1 MTSPQRSLAGGLLLT
16 SILLLLFFTP
26 TDSFAIPVFARKY
39 GLPCSACHEAWP
51 KLNSFGQKFKDEGYQ
66 LRNEKDAPI
75 WLRPEF
81 WPVAMRITP
90 HWHFESAGRTPVD
103 SAPSGE
109 QTINTSGFDLTGIDI
124 LTGGT
129 LANNISF
136 LLVPSIDVGSG
147 TVGFESANVRL
158 DNLWGSPWLNF
169 KFGKFEQDV
178 PLSEKRMMTL
188 SNVGG
193 AYQLYHFVP
202 PGDANTD
209 EFASLGENQLG
220 IELMG
225 HSEDDHTRFAVSLL
239 SSTNGTPGLPFG
251 RSYDGYLHLS
261 QGFLVPHLGLQ
272 RVGVYGWAGLRP
284 TFFLTT
290 TTDGVPGVP
299 IPGAGRGNRS
309 FYRSGVYGSVYIG
322 KFDVTGVYQRAGD
335 NVFLANATSASPSAI
350 NQPTVLPVGA
360 QGPQWNTGTIEAH
373 YTYSPQLF
381 IIGRYELVRISRQ
394 VLASNPSD
402 FGNVDVFTIGYRYY
416 PFMHSRDGLAW
427 HQEFA
432 TENFKGLA
440 SSGRD
445 QRFSSYFMG
454 FDFAF

>member
-1 MTSPQRSLAGGLLLT
+1 MTSPRSLAAVLPVIYFLCV
-16 SILLLLFFTP
+16 LFLVGFAQEAR
-26 TDSFAIPVFARKY
+26 AIPAFARKY

-66 LRNEKDAPI
+66 LGNERDAPI
-75 WLRPEF
+75 YQQPTY

-90 HWHFESAGRTPVD
+90 HWHNESAGRTPVD
-103 SAPSGE
+103 TPAGVVE
-109 QTINTSGFDLTGIDI
+109 QTVNTSGFDLTGIDI

-129 LANNISF
+129 LAKNISF

-169 KFGKFEQDV
+169 KFGKFEQDL

-202 PGDANTD
+202 PGDANND

-225 HSEDDHTRFAVSLL
+225 HSENDHTRYAASLM
-239 SSTNGTPGLPFG
+239 SSTNGTPGLPAG
-251 RSYDGYLHLS
+251 RSYDGYLHIS

-272 RVGVYGWAGLRP
+272 RVGAFGWAGLRP
-284 TFFLTT
+284 TFFLTFG
-290 TTDGVPGVP
+290 GVA

-309 FYRSGVYGSVYIG
+309 FYRAGVYGTLYIS
-322 KFDVTGVYQRAGD
+322 KFDVTGVYQRAED
-335 NVFLANATSASPSAI
+335 NVFLANAAPA
-350 NQPTVLPVGA
+350 NDPTLLPAGA
-360 QGPQWNTGTIEAH
+360 QGPIWNTGTIEAH
-373 YTYSPQLF
+373 YTFSPQLF
-381 IIGRYELVRISRQ
+381 FIGRYELTRISRQ
-394 VLASNPSD
+394 ALASNPSD
-402 FGNVDVFTIGYRYY
+402 LGNADIFTLGYRYY

-427 HQEFA
+427 HQEFS
-432 TENFKGLA
+432 TINFKGLA
-440 SSGRD
+440 SSGKD
-445 QRFSSYFMG
+445 QRMSSYFMG

>member
-1 MTSPQRSLAGGLLLT
+1 MTSLRSLAAV
-16 SILLLLFFTP
+16 LFVIYFLCVL
-26 TDSFAIPVFARKY
+26 FLVGFAQEARAIPAFARKY

-66 LRNEKDAPI
+66 LGNERDAPI
-75 WLRPEF
+75 YQQPTY

-90 HWHFESAGRTPVD
+90 HWHNESAGRTPVD
-103 SAPSGE
+103 TPAGVVE
-109 QTINTSGFDLTGIDI
+109 QTVNTSGFDLTGIDI

-129 LANNISF
+129 LAKNISF

-169 KFGKFEQDV
+169 KFGKFEQDL

-202 PGDANTD
+202 PGDANND

-225 HSEDDHTRFAVSLL
+225 HSENDHTRYAASLM
-239 SSTNGTPGLPFG
+239 SSTNGTPGLPAG
-251 RSYDGYLHLS
+251 RSYDGYLHIS

-272 RVGVYGWAGLRP
+272 RVGAFGWAGLRP
-284 TFFLTT
+284 TFFLTFG
-290 TTDGVPGVP
+290 GVA

-309 FYRSGVYGSVYIG
+309 FYRAGVYGTLYIS
-322 KFDVTGVYQRAGD
+322 KFDVTGVYQRAED
-335 NVFLANATSASPSAI
+335 NVFLANAAPA
-350 NQPTVLPVGA
+350 NDPTLLPAGA
-360 QGPQWNTGTIEAH
+360 QGPIWNTGTIEAH
-373 YTYSPQLF
+373 YTFSPQLF
-381 IIGRYELVRISRQ
+381 FIGRYELTRISRQ
-394 VLASNPSD
+394 ALASNPSD
-402 FGNVDVFTIGYRYY
+402 LGNADVFTLGYRYY

-427 HQEFA
+427 HQEFS
-432 TENFKGLA
+432 TINFKGLA
-440 SSGRD
+440 SSGKD
-445 QRFSSYFMG
+445 QRMSSYFIVCG
-454 FDFAF
+454 TSKI